1 MSVGE
6 VDVELGLEFE
16 VDGLG
21 AAELSE
27 DAGEFWVAPRNLCKG
42 SRLAVWVMRG
52 TVLGPA

>member
-1 MSVGE
+1 MSVRE